1 MKSTDLSHILMK
13 DDWYDWIPYNLQM
26 LKFSKGHKL
35 TRGRIWKSLPWQQT
49 VFPPIFVTFL
59 GRYSP
64 SIPCSWSPVLLSP
77 CSKLTLLYV
86 ISASSSSFISLVTIS
101 LDLYLK
107 TILLCQLSWPS
118 VFAWPVSSKQ
128 VSTSPLKI
136 LHIDF
141 EAVTWGS
148 LKICPVTS
156 LIYSAFCH

>member
-1 MKSTDLSHILMK
+1 MTGVTGFLITYRCWSSQRDISSQEEGFEKAHPGSR
-13 DDWYDWIPYNLQM
+13 QC
-26 LKFSKGHKL
+26 
-35 TRGRIWKSLPWQQT
+35 
-49 VFPPIFVTFL
+49 FPPIFVTFL

-64 SIPCSWSPVLLSP
+64 STPCSWSPVLLSP

-86 ISASSSSFISLVTIS
+86 VSASSSSFISLVTIS
-101 LDLYLK
+101 LGLYFK
-107 TILLCQLSWPS
+107 TVLLCQLSWPS

-156 LIYSAFCH
+156 LIHSAFCH